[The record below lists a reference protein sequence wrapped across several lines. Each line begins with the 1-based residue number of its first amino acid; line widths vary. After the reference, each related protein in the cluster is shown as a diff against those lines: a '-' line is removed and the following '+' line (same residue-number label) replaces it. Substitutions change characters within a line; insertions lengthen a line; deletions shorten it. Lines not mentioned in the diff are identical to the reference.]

1 MSVKILKPPF
11 ALLSLLALPLVAMQF
26 TTEVR
31 WSVGDFVVM
40 GLLLLGMGLSIELV
54 LKKIKST
61 SKRWFYLG
69 AVLLIFVLIWAEL
82 AVGIF
87 NSPWAGS

>member
-1 MSVKILKPPF
+1 M
-11 ALLSLLALPLVAMQF
+11 LSLLVLPLVAMRF
-26 TTEVR
+26 TAEVR

-40 GLLLLGMGLSIELV
+40 GLLLFGLGLSIELV
-54 LKKIKST
+54 FKKIKST
-61 SKRWFYLG
+61 SKRWSYLG
-69 AVLLIFVLIWAEL
+69 AVLLIFLLIWAEL

>member
-1 MSVKILKPPF
+1 VKILKTPF
-11 ALLSLLALPLVAMQF
+11 ILLSLLTLPLVAMQF
-26 TTEVR
+26 TAEVR

-40 GLLLLGMGLSIELV
+40 GLLLLGLGLSIELV

-69 AVLLIFVLIWAEL
+69 VVLLIFILIWTEL

>member
-1 MSVKILKPPF
+1 
-11 ALLSLLALPLVAMQF
+11 
-26 TTEVR
+26 
-31 WSVGDFVVM
+31 M
-40 GLLLLGMGLSIELV
+40 GLLLLGLGLSIELV
-54 LKKIKST
+54 LKKTKST

-69 AVLLIFVLIWAEL
+69 AVLLIFILIWAEL

>member
-1 MSVKILKPPF
+1 SVKILKTPF
-11 ALLSLLALPLVAMQF
+11 ALLSLLALPLVTMQF
-26 TTEVR
+26 TNEVR

-40 GLLLLGMGLSIELV
+40 GLLLLSLGLSIELV
-54 LKKIKST
+54 LEKIKST

-69 AVLLIFVLIWAEL
+69 VVLLIFILIWAEL
-82 AVGIF
+82 AVGIL